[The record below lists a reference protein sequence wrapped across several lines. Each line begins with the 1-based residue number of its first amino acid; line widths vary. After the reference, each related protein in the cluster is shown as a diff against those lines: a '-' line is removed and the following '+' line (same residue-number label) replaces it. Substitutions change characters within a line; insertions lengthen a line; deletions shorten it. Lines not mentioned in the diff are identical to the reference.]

1 MNEDKLRKMAIL
13 FFINNPKAYVRY
25 FGTDKVVRSTYI
37 WKKRIEKAS
46 K

>member
-25 FGTDKVVRSTYI
+25 FGSDRIVRMTYI
-37 WKKRIEKAS
+37 WKTTMEK